1 MNFLDYIISIIESL
15 GYFGVFFSVFLEYA
29 CLPLPSEIL
38 LPFIGVLSSYGT
50 FNLITAVIV
59 SVIAGLLGSTIC
71 YYIGY
76 FGGAPILDWLSSK
89 SSSARKSLIK
99 LNSFLAKYD
108 KYAVFIARMF
118 PVTRTYVSLAVGG
131 LKMKYRTFISYS
143 FVGIVIW
150 NSILISLGYFLGEN
164 TPLIESILSKY
175 TFVAVGF
182 AIILLCLLAYTFI
195 KKSRNRSKSKSVINK

>member
-1 MNFLDYIISIIESL
+1 MNFLDYIINIIESL

-38 LPFIGVLSSYGT
+38 LPFIGVLSSYGI
-50 FNLITAVIV
+50 FNLIIAIAV
-59 SVIAGLLGSTIC
+59 SVFAGILGSTIC

-76 FGGAPILDWLSSK
+76 FGGAPILNWLSTK
-89 SSSARKSLIK
+89 SSGAKKSLIK
-99 LNSFLAKYD
+99 LNIFLNKYD
-108 KYAVFIARMF
+108 KYAVLIARMF
-118 PVTRTYVSLAVGG
+118 PLTRTYVSLGVGA

-143 FVGIVIW
+143 FAGIVVW

-175 TFVAVGF
+175 SFLAIGLL
-182 AIILLCLLAYTFI
+182 IILICILAYIFM
-195 KKSRNRSKSKSVINK
+195 RNSKNKNIINK

>member
-1 MNFLDYIISIIESL
+1 MDFLDYIMNIIESL
-15 GYFGVFFSVFLEYA
+15 GYLGVFFSVFLEYA

-50 FNLITAVIV
+50 FNLITAIFV
-59 SVIAGLLGSTIC
+59 SVFAGLLGSTIC

-76 FGGAPILDWLSSK
+76 FGGSPIIDWLSSK
-89 SSSARKSLIK
+89 SSGAKKSLNK
-99 LNSFLAKYD
+99 LNIFLTKYD
-108 KYAVFIARMF
+108 KYAVLMARMF
-118 PVTRTYVSLAVGG
+118 PLTRTYVSLGVGA

-175 TFVAVGF
+175 SFI
-182 AIILLCLLAYTFI
+182 AIGTLVILLCILAYVFI
-195 KKSRNRSKSKSVINK
+195 KKSKKVNN